1 MGGSLK
7 QSRRRSLGMARM
19 QSFVIG
25 KQAMNRKIGRV
36 VIVIFCLSLATMA
49 YLCFAAKKRIKA
61 DSGYQLVMGTF
72 ARIVVVAKDAA
83 TGAECVEAALAEIRK
98 VDELMSD
105 YKDDSEISRVNNQ
118 AAQRAV
124 AVSQSTFEVLQ
135 KSIEFSKL
143 TDGAFDVTLGP
154 LVDLFHK
161 AKKERSAPTQE
172 QIEQAKE
179 KVGFE
184 KLILGSENRTV
195 RFAVDGMR
203 LDLGGIAKGYGV
215 DKAVEAA
222 RRCGAVGI
230 MVDIGGDVRSLG
242 EPPEGRDHWRIGL
255 QDPNVSVEG
264 VSGGGLV
271 LTLNV
276 TDAAVATSGDY
287 QQFVMI
293 EGKRYS
299 HIMNRKTGTSV
310 DGLSSV
316 TIIAD
321 NATDADALA
330 TSVSVMGPEKGLAL
344 IEKLPNTEAI
354 LMTSQP
360 NSKIIKTSG
369 ADKYIR

>member
-1 MGGSLK
+1 
-7 QSRRRSLGMARM
+7 
-19 QSFVIG
+19 
-25 KQAMNRKIGRV
+25 MNRKISRA
-36 VIVIFCLSLATMA
+36 VIIVLCLSLATVS
-49 YLCFAAKKRIKA
+49 YLFFAGKKRVKA

-83 TGAECVEAALAEIRK
+83 TGTECVEAGLAEIRK

-105 YKDDSEISRVNNQ
+105 YKDDSEISRVNRQ
-118 AAQRAV
+118 AAQRAIP
-124 AVSQSTFEVLQ
+124 VSETTYEVLQ
-135 KSIEFSKL
+135 KSLEFSKL

-161 AKKERSAPTQE
+161 AKKAQSAPTQE

-184 KLILGSENRTV
+184 KLTLDSENRTV

-222 RRCGAVGI
+222 RRCGAVGV
-230 MVDIGGDVRSLG
+230 MVDIGGDVRCFG

-255 QDPNVSVEG
+255 QDPNLSVEG
-264 VSGGGLV
+264 VSSGGLV
-271 LTLNV
+271 LTLKV
-276 TDAAVATSGDY
+276 TNAAVATSGDY
-287 QQFVMI
+287 QQFVLI

-299 HIMNRKTGTSV
+299 HIMNRTTGMSV
-310 DGLSSV
+310 EGLSSV

-330 TSVSVMGPEKGLAL
+330 TSVSVMGPEKGTAL
-344 IEKLPNTEAI
+344 IEKIPNTEAI